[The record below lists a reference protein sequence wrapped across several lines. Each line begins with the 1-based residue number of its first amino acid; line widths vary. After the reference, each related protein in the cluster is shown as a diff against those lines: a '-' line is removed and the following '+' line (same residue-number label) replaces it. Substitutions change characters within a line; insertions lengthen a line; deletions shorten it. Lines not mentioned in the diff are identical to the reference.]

1 MWKVKVVSKL
11 HNWVKF
17 HMGQIAQND
26 YFVEQHADD
35 VTHSMEDA
43 FWFLE
48 KYQIFVHSCTQ
59 SEDKDIAKRM
69 GESKNGLAFMS
80 GSIGSR
86 GSGVG

>member
-59 SEDKDIAKRM
+59 SEDKDIAKRA
-69 GESKNGLAFMS
+69 LDF
-80 GSIGSR
+80 SR
-86 GSGVG
+86 WHPKSSLFIQKKSVV